1 MDSAGALELLMPAL
15 QPVELW
21 KESGRYE
28 TFGELLMQ
36 LTISGN
42 QTMALGPTHEEV
54 ITDIVRALIRS
65 YRQLPMT
72 LYQIQTKF
80 RD

>member
-1 MDSAGALELLMPAL
+1 MPRKPSGLVAAAL

-54 ITDIVRALIRS
+54 ITDVVRALVRV
-65 YRQLPMT
+65 YGNPPGGVA
-72 LYQIQTKF
+72 
-80 RD
+80 